1 MPIPQTTISPDQ
13 DNYLDYGQCPEMPS
27 APCATTS
34 VTLPERYTMPEDDE
48 QQSEDEIIRPA
59 RVVPAVLFLLHAAF
73 GLSPRAVEEVQY
85 LPVPR

>member
-1 MPIPQTTISPDQ
+1 
-13 DNYLDYGQCPEMPS
+13 
-27 APCATTS
+27 
-34 VTLPERYTMPEDDE
+34 MPEDDE